1 MDLKRP
7 LVVLAVVG
15 ALAGCSSTGTGGNTD
30 LDRGEG
36 ECNAAEAGAS
46 EQQLCEDAET
56 DNEQQ
61 TDEEDDG
68 SS

>member
-7 LVVLAVVG
+7 VVVLALAA
-15 ALAGCSSTGTGGNTD
+15 ALAGCGSNTD

-36 ECNAAEAGAS
+36 ECNAAEAGAN

-61 TDEEDDG
+61 TDQEDDG
-68 SS
+68 TG